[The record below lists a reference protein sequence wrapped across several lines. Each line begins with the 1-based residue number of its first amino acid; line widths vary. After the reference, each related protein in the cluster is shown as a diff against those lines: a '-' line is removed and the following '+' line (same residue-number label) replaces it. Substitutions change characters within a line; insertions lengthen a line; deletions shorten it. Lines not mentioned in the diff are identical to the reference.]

1 MKLSHFKLLIIIL
14 LSLLILLSCSK
25 SNETIINDAVRKTK
39 PRLPVELSQYTT
51 WVDIKAGYNEIV
63 FIYEIKGADQS
74 VIDDKIIAESKA
86 KTISSLKKQENIEKI
101 FKRNINFT
109 FIYLDEGKN
118 ELMNITIT
126 RNDLGY

>member
-1 MKLSHFKLLIIIL
+1 MNLSHSKLLIITL

-25 SNETIINDAVRKTK
+25 SNETIINDAVGKTK
-39 PRLPVELSQYTT
+39 ARLPVELSQYTT
-51 WVDIKAGYNEIV
+51 WVDVKAGYNEIV

-74 VIDDKIIAESKA
+74 VIDDKIIAESRA
-86 KTISSLKKQENIEKI
+86 KTISSLKNQENIEKF

-109 FIYLDEGKN
+109 FIYLDKEKN